1 MNMDFGPPQPK
12 PYFDWYAYTARY
24 PSRSNLS
31 QRSISSTAPSTSSYT
46 LTPSEHAIPYT
57 PSKGG
62 STHLDALT
70 DSLTTQPGQD
80 PLDNFLTAKRT
91 FVGKTVEDILG
102 SLYERVSL
110 KYDNLQQL
118 DYQSS
123 QLKTRLMALEQWRW
137 GLNPQ
142 MERVRIGIEHE
153 ILDTDAEKRREEVEC
168 WRDVTRLKTELR
180 ESLREFSQEK
190 QKNALIT
197 GDTSSPWTYKNS
209 AGH

>member
-1 MNMDFGPPQPK
+1 M
-12 PYFDWYAYTARY
+12 
-24 PSRSNLS
+24 
-31 QRSISSTAPSTSSYT
+31 
-46 LTPSEHAIPYT
+46 
-57 PSKGG
+57 
-62 STHLDALT
+62 
-70 DSLTTQPGQD
+70 
-80 PLDNFLTAKRT
+80 DNFLTAKRT